1 MPKLPLDRYL
11 RYDEVTA
18 LLEAYQAEHPGHA
31 QLSSIGQSHEG
42 REIWL
47 LTLTDFSTG
56 AAEDKPAFW
65 VDGNIHASEVSA
77 CSAALRV
84 IDLLLMDHQELL
96 KTRAFYVV
104 PRLNPDGAEWALADE
119 PRIVRSGT
127 RPYPFDEEDYEGLER
142 KDIDGDGRVLAMR
155 IKDPNGPWKIA
166 EEEPRLLKKRSP
178 GEQGGVYYRVIPE
191 GLLHGWDGLTLRPRR
206 VKEGLD
212 FNRNYPSGWRLES
225 EQKGAG
231 PYPTSEPEIRAQV
244 DFICRHPNICGAVCF
259 HTFSGVLLRPP
270 GREPEDN
277 LPPEDVWVY
286 KELGAKGTEMTGY
299 PAISVY
305 HDFKYHPK
313 EVITGVFDDWM
324 YEHRG
329 VHAWTVEIWSPQKQA
344 GITDYKFIDWFRDHP
359 FEDEIKLL
367 AWSDDTLGG
376 RGYIDW
382 KPFEHPQLGEVE
394 IGGWDMALAWRN
406 PPPEFIESELTP
418 LAEWTIWLGGTIPKL
433 EEKALR
439 TESAGDAVKVTWAVH
454 NTGWLPTN
462 VSKMAEKKG
471 LCRGVVFEIEPEE
484 GLGDTL
490 GTDRPDWLLAGSLR
504 QVGPNLSGWSSTPAG
519 GFGWSFDATSDA
531 ALMEW
536 VVKPGC
542 YRLVARHE
550 RAGRVVRSITV

>member
-1 MPKLPLDRYL
+1 
-11 RYDEVTA
+11 
-18 LLEAYQAEHPGHA
+18 
-31 QLSSIGQSHEG
+31 
-42 REIWL
+42 
-47 LTLTDFSTG
+47 
-56 AAEDKPAFW
+56 
-65 VDGNIHASEVSA
+65 
-77 CSAALRV
+77 
-84 IDLLLMDHQELL
+84 
-96 KTRAFYVV
+96 
-104 PRLNPDGAEWALADE
+104 
-119 PRIVRSGT
+119 
-127 RPYPFDEEDYEGLER
+127 
-142 KDIDGDGRVLAMR
+142 
-155 IKDPNGPWKIA
+155 
-166 EEEPRLLKKRSP
+166 
-178 GEQGGVYYRVIPE
+178 VIPE
-191 GLLHGWDGLTLRPRR
+191 GLLHGWDGLTLRPRK

-270 GREPEDN
+270 GREPEEN

-367 AWSDDTLGG
+367 NWSDVALGG

-382 KPFEHPQLGEVE
+382 TPFDHPQLGAVE

-406 PPPEFIESELTP
+406 PPPEFIDSEITP
-418 LAEWTIWLGGTIPKL
+418 LAEWTIWLGGTIPRL
-433 EEKALR
+433 EEKAFR
-439 TESAGDAVKVTWAVH
+439 SEPAGEAFKIAWAVQ

-471 LCRGVVFEIEPEE
+471 LCRGIVFEIEPE
-484 GLGDTL
+484 GGMGDTM
-490 GTDRPDWLLAGSLR
+490 GTDRPDWLIAGALR
-504 QVGPNLSGWSSTPAG
+504 HIGPNLSGWSSTPAG
-519 GFGWSFDATSDA
+519 GFGWSFDDTSDA
-531 ALMEW
+531 ALTEW
-536 VVKPGC
+536 VVKPGR
-542 YRLVARHE
+542 YRLIARHE
-550 RAGRVVRSITV
+550 RAGRVERIITV